1 MQWLW
6 CVKYILWGI
15 DMGRQHNYGAWL
27 AGTAAVAL
35 LSFNVVVPAFGATP
49 AATPTPVPE
58 LPPATLA
65 ECTTKSPTR
74 TSWECVGVGATHKK
88 EDRDPMMEAAKWV
101 AGLGAAGVGITLLQ
115 ELVKGQRRG

>member
-1 MQWLW
+1 
-6 CVKYILWGI
+6 
-15 DMGRQHNYGAWL
+15 MGRNTQYGLKAVLFSTVASMAVVAAPAMPAW
-27 AGTAAVAL
+27 GAA
-35 LSFNVVVPAFGATP
+35 P
-49 AATPTPVPE
+49 AASPTPVPE

-101 AGLGAAGVGITLLQ
+101 AGLGVVGVGITVLQ
-115 ELVKGQRRG
+115 ELLKGKGRG